1 MKRLLTCVREIQF
14 AKVAAG
20 TTGGGLLELENL
32 FFFRF

>member
-14 AKVAAG
+14 AKDSRRHHWLR
-20 TTGGGLLELENL
+20 LLELENL